1 MEQLEAGLTESTA
14 GLSGGDLT
22 AYTKKRIGFTVNG
35 QACQLEIDARDTL
48 AEVLRE
54 KLCLTGA
61 KVGCNRAECGSC
73 TVVLDGRA
81 VFSCSVLAVELDGRV
96 VQTVEGLADGDE
108 LHPLQAAF
116 IEYDAVQC
124 GICIPGILM
133 ALKGLLDH
141 TLTPTEDQIQHAIAG
156 NLCRCGTYPN
166 TVKATLAAAAELRA
180 RKAEAS

>member
-1 MEQLEAGLTESTA
+1 MPDA
-14 GLSGGDLT
+14 DLT
-22 AYTKKRIGFTVNG
+22 AYMKKRIAVTVNG
-35 QACQLEIDARDTL
+35 QSCVLEVDARDTL

-54 KLCLTGA
+54 DLGLTGA

-81 VFSCSVLAVELDGRV
+81 VFACSVLAVEMDGRA

-108 LHPLQAAF
+108 LHPLQSAF
-116 IEYDAVQC
+116 IEHDAVQC

-133 ALKGLLDH
+133 AVKGLLDR
-141 TLTPTEDQIQHAIAG
+141 TLSPTEDEILQAIAG

-180 RKAEAS
+180 RKVQKA